1 MRIVSFAPQYGPAFK
16 ALNEEWITRYF
27 ALEAAD
33 RKVLDAPEAN
43 IIAAGGHILI
53 ALAGTEPVGACALL
67 KIDAD
72 GFELAKMAVMP
83 RFQGRGVGR
92 RLGAAAITLAKSHGA
107 RRICLE
113 SNTRLE
119 SAIAL
124 YRRLGFK
131 ERPSPGSAYCRC
143 DIYMELDVV

>member
-1 MRIVSFAPQYGPAFK
+1 MPFAPPYAAAFK

-43 IIAAGGHILI
+43 IIAAGGHILM

-67 KIDAD
+67 KVDAD
-72 GFELAKMAVMP
+72 CFELAKMAVTP

-92 RLGAAAITLAKSHGA
+92 RLGAAAIALAKSQGA
-107 RRICLE
+107 RRMCLE
-113 SNTRLE
+113 SNTKLA

-124 YRRLGFK
+124 YRRLGFEEK
-131 ERPSPGSAYCRC
+131 PSPGSAYCRC
-143 DIYMELDVV
+143 DIYMERDLG